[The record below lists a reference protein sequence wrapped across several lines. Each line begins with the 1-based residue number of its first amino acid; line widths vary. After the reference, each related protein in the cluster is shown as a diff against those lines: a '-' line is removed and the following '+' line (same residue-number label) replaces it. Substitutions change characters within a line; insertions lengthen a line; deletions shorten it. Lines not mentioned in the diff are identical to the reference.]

1 MIAFLEILTV
11 LYLISFIFVFYSFMG
26 NKNQEMNQMLGVT
39 KGDVYGIFFIFPFVA
54 IGIFILEL
62 LNAISFLFTKKLF
75 FQQPFFGKLKT
86 KIKEKTE
93 KEKEKRKGRLK
104 ALENDF
110 KNIKQQFYILKT
122 NNQLTEEQEKL
133 FKSKLSEIQ
142 KEIQKERK
150 IIEQL

>member
-26 NKNQEMNQMLGVT
+26 NKNQEMNQMFGVT

-75 FQQPFFGKLKT
+75 FQQPFFEKFKQNLKV
-86 KIKEKTE
+86 KAE
-93 KEKEKRKGRLK
+93 KEKEKRKKHIK

-122 NNQLTEEQEKL
+122 NNQLTAEQEKL
-133 FKSKLSEIQ
+133 FKSKLNEIQ
-142 KEIQKERK
+142 KEIQKQRK

>member
-26 NKNQEMNQMLGVT
+26 NKNQEMNQMFGVT

-75 FQQPFFGKLKT
+75 FQQPFFEKFKQNLKV
-86 KIKEKTE
+86 KAE
-93 KEKEKRKGRLK
+93 KEKEKRKK
-104 ALENDF
+104 H
-110 KNIKQQFYILKT
+110 
-122 NNQLTEEQEKL
+122 NQLTEEQEKL
-133 FKSKLSEIQ
+133 FKSKLNEIQ
-142 KEIQKERK
+142 KEIQKQRK